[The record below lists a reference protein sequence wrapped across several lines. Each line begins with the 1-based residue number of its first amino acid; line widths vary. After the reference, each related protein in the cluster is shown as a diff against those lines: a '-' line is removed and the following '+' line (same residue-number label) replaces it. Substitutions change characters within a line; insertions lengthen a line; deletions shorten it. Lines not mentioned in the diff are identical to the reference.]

1 MKKKILLLS
10 PPLARFLKLWPG
22 LIAVFSLMAVWS
34 SQVTHPEGPRTL
46 MSAGQTAL
54 PELRAMPAP
63 TPGPGLLSVPDEA
76 PDVALPVQRRA
87 DVLLGAAQRPPGT
100 PDLTA
105 LGRQQTDGG

>member
-1 MKKKILLLS
+1 MKKTLLLS
-10 PPLARFLKLWPG
+10 PVLARFLKLWPG
-22 LIAVFSLMAVWS
+22 LIAAFSLMAVWGN
-34 SQVTHPEGPRTL
+34 QVTHPEGPRTL

-63 TPGPGLLSVPDEA
+63 TPGPGLLSA
-76 PDVALPVQRRA
+76 PDAVPEVALPVLRRTE
-87 DVLLGAAQRPPGT
+87 VLLGGAQRPAGT